1 MEILSIII
9 LFGLVLITLE
19 RIYPDRVLPIVKG
32 WWSRV
37 IMINIMQFFIVILG
51 MFTWDVWFQSHQWYV
66 LDGLANF
73 VLGFLGYLVITFVFY
88 WWHRVRHDSNF
99 LWLTFHQLHHS
110 ASRLE
115 TITSFYK
122 HPLEIVVN
130 SLLMGSISYL
140 LLGLN
145 VEAVA
150 WTILYSSIGEYI
162 YHMNIKTPHWMGYFF
177 QRPEMHKIH
186 HKEGVH
192 YNNFSDIPL
201 WDMLFGT
208 YENPKTCKE
217 DACGFSRD
225 RETKFTKIL
234 GFKNVNNPYKRS
246 KKCHQKEQ

>member
-1 MEILSIII
+1 MQI
-9 LFGLVLITLE
+9 LFIIVVIGMGIMLLE
-19 RIYPDRVLPIVKG
+19 RVFQDRVLPKVDT
-32 WWSRV
+32 WWFRV
-37 IMINIMQFFIVILG
+37 VVVNLMQFGIVLLG
-51 MFTWDVWFQSHQWYV
+51 MFTWDLWFQSHQMYV
-66 LDGLANF
+66 VEGLPSY
-73 VLGFLGYLVITFVFY
+73 VLGFIAYLAITFVFY
-88 WWHRVRHDSNF
+88 WWHRMRHDSYV
-99 LWLTFHQLHHS
+99 LWVLFHQLHHS

-150 WTILYSSIGEYI
+150 WSILYSSVGEYV

-192 YNNFSDIPL
+192 YNNFSDLPL

-208 YENPKTCKE
+208 YENPKLE
-217 DACGFSRD
+217 QVEPCGFSQ
-225 RETKFTKIL
+225 EKEKEFIKIL
-234 GFKNVNNPYKRS
+234 TFKNVNHTYV
-246 KKCHQKEQ
+246 KKAKK

>member
-1 MEILSIII
+1 MQMLTTIII
-9 LFGLVLITLE
+9 LGLILIILE
-19 RIYPDRVLPIVKG
+19 RIFPDRVLPLVKG

-37 IMINIMQFFIVILG
+37 VVINLMQFGIVILG
-51 MFTWDVWFQSHQWYV
+51 MATWDVWFKTHQAYV
-66 LDGLANF
+66 IDGYPGF
-73 VLGFLGYLVITFVFY
+73 VLGFMAYLVITFVFY
-88 WWHRVRHDSNF
+88 WWHRVRHDSYV
-99 LWLTFHQLHHS
+99 LWVLFHQLHHS

-122 HPLEIVVN
+122 HPLEIMLN

-162 YHMNIKTPHWMGYFF
+162 YHMNIKTPHWIGYIF

-192 YNNFSDIPL
+192 YNNFSDLPL

-208 YENPKTCKE
+208 YENPKERVE
-217 DACGFSRD
+217 DACGFCD
-225 RETKFTKIL
+225 TKEREFIKIL
-234 GFKNVNNPYKRS
+234 GFKNVNNPYKKG
-246 KKCHQKEQ
+246 KK

>member
-1 MEILSIII
+1 MQMLTVIIAIGLSLII
-9 LFGLVLITLE
+9 LE
-19 RIYPDRVLPIVKG
+19 RIFPDRVLPLVKG

-37 IMINIMQFFIVILG
+37 VVINLMQFGIVILG
-51 MFTWDVWFQSHQWYV
+51 MVTWDVWFKTHQSYV
-66 LDGLANF
+66 IDGYPDF
-73 VLGFLGYLVITFVFY
+73 ILGFMAYLVITFVFY
-88 WWHRVRHDSNF
+88 WWHRVRHDSYV
-99 LWLTFHQLHHS
+99 LWVLFHQLHHS

-122 HPLEIVVN
+122 HPLEIMLN

-162 YHMNIKTPHWMGYFF
+162 YHMNIRTPHWIGYIF

-192 YNNFSDIPL
+192 YNNFSDLPL

-208 YENPKTCKE
+208 YENPKE
-217 DACGFSRD
+217 REEGACGFCD
-225 RETKFTKIL
+225 MKEREFIKIL
-234 GFKNVNNPYKRS
+234 GFKNVNNAYKKG
-246 KKCHQKEQ
+246 KK

>member
-1 MEILSIII
+1 MQMLTTIII
-9 LFGLVLITLE
+9 LGLILIILE
-19 RIYPDRVLPIVKG
+19 RIFPDRVLPLVKG

-37 IMINIMQFFIVILG
+37 IVINLMQFGIVILG
-51 MFTWDVWFQSHQWYV
+51 MATWDVWFKTHQPYV
-66 LDGLANF
+66 IDGYPDF
-73 VLGFLGYLVITFVFY
+73 MLGFVAYLVITFVFY
-88 WWHRVRHDSNF
+88 WWHRVRHDSYM
-99 LWLTFHQLHHS
+99 LWILFHQLHHS

-122 HPLEIVVN
+122 HPLEIILN

-150 WTILYSSIGEYI
+150 WTILYSSLGEYV
-162 YHMNIKTPHWMGYFF
+162 YHMNMRTPHWLGYIF

-192 YNNFSDIPL
+192 YNNFSDLPL

-208 YENPKTCKE
+208 YENPKEREE
-217 DACGFSRD
+217 DACGFCD
-225 RETKFTKIL
+225 TKEREFIKIL
-234 GFKNVNNPYKRS
+234 GFQNVNNPYKKG
-246 KKCHQKEQ
+246 KK

>member
-1 MEILSIII
+1 MQMLTVIIAIGLSLII
-9 LFGLVLITLE
+9 LE
-19 RIYPDRVLPIVKG
+19 RIFPDRVLPLVKG

-37 IMINIMQFFIVILG
+37 VVINLMQFGIVILG
-51 MFTWDVWFQSHQWYV
+51 MVTWDVWFKTHQAYV
-66 LDGLANF
+66 IDGYPDF
-73 VLGFLGYLVITFVFY
+73 VLGFMAYLVITFVFY
-88 WWHRVRHDSNF
+88 WWHRVRHDSYV
-99 LWLTFHQLHHS
+99 LWVLFHQLHHS

-122 HPLEIVVN
+122 HPLEIMPN

-150 WTILYSSIGEYI
+150 WTILYSSIGEYV
-162 YHMNIKTPHWMGYFF
+162 YHMNIRTPHWVGYIF

-192 YNNFSDIPL
+192 YNNFSDLPL

-208 YENPKTCKE
+208 YENPKERVE
-217 DACGFSRD
+217 DACGFCDTKERESLSRSWD
-225 RETKFTKIL
+225 LKM
-234 GFKNVNNPYKRS
+234 
-246 KKCHQKEQ
+246 

>member
-1 MEILSIII
+1 MQMIMMIISVGVALIL
-9 LFGLVLITLE
+9 LE
-19 RIYPDRVLPIVKG
+19 RIFPDRVLARVNG

-37 IMINIMQFFIVILG
+37 IMINLMQFGIVILG
-51 MFTWDVWFQSHQWYV
+51 MVTWDVWFKSHQWYV
-66 LDGLANF
+66 LDGLPNAA
-73 VLGFLGYLVITFVFY
+73 LGFLGYLCITFVFY
-88 WWHRVRHDSNF
+88 WWHRIRHDSYI
-99 LWLTFHQLHHS
+99 LWLLFHQLHHS

-150 WTILYSSIGEYI
+150 WTILYSSFGEYF
-162 YHMNIKTPHWMGYFF
+162 YHMNIKTPHWVGYFF

-192 YNNFSDIPL
+192 YNNFSDLPL
-201 WDMLFGT
+201 WDILFGT
-208 YENPKTCKE
+208 YENPRKRQE
-217 DACGFSRD
+217 DTCGFCD
-225 RETKFTKIL
+225 TKEREFVKIL
-234 GFKNVNNPYKRS
+234 GFKNVNKPYRKS
-246 KKCHQKEQ
+246 KS

>member
-1 MEILSIII
+1 MEILIII
-9 LFGLVLITLE
+9 VVIGITLIMLE
-19 RIYPDRVLPIVKG
+19 RIFPDRVLPLVKG
-32 WWSRV
+32 WWMRV
-37 IMINIMQFFIVILG
+37 VLINIMQFGIVVLG
-51 MFTWDVWFQSHQWYV
+51 MLTWDVWFKSHQWYV
-66 LDGLANF
+66 LDGLPDF

-99 LWLTFHQLHHS
+99 LWLLFHQLHHS

-130 SLLMGSISYL
+130 SLLIGTLSYM

-177 QRPEMHKIH
+177 SCSMIKSESC
-186 HKEGVH
+186 
-192 YNNFSDIPL
+192 F
-201 WDMLFGT
+201 F
-208 YENPKTCKE
+208 
-217 DACGFSRD
+217 
-225 RETKFTKIL
+225 KF
-234 GFKNVNNPYKRS
+234 FK
-246 KKCHQKEQ
+246 

>member
-1 MEILSIII
+1 MEMLSIII
-9 LFGLVLITLE
+9 GLGLMLIVLE
-19 RIYPDRVLPIVKG
+19 RIFPDRVLPKVKG

-37 IMINIMQFFIVILG
+37 VIINLMQLVIVILG
-51 MFTWDVWFQSHQWYV
+51 MATWDVWFQHHQWYI
-66 LDGLANF
+66 LDGLPNF
-73 VLGFLGYLVITFVFY
+73 VLGLIGYLCITFVFY
-88 WWHRVRHDSNF
+88 WWHRVRHDSYF
-99 LWLTFHQLHHS
+99 LWVTFHQLHHS

-122 HPLEIVVN
+122 HPVEIVVN
-130 SLLMGSISYL
+130 SLLMGTISYL

-192 YNNFSDIPL
+192 YNNFSDLPL
-201 WDMLFGT
+201 WDMLFRT
-208 YENPKTCKE
+208 YENPKEADET
-217 DACGFSRD
+217 ACGFCTE
-225 RETKFTKIL
+225 RETEFMKIL
-234 GFKNVNNPYKRS
+234 GCQNVNEPYK
-246 KKCHQKEQ
+246 KKGKK

>member
-1 MEILSIII
+1 MEMLSIII
-9 LFGLVLITLE
+9 FIGITLITLE

-51 MFTWDVWFQSHQWYV
+51 MFTWDVWFKSHQWYV
-66 LDGLANF
+66 LDGLPNF
-73 VLGFLGYLVITFVFY
+73 MLGFLGYLVITFVFY
-88 WWHRVRHDSNF
+88 WWHRVRHDANF

-130 SLLMGSISYL
+130 SLFMGSISYL

-150 WTILYSSIGEYI
+150 WTILYSSIGEYV

-208 YENPKTCKE
+208 YENPKVRQE
-217 DACGFSRD
+217 EACGFSKD
-225 RETKFTKIL
+225 AETQFTKIL
-234 GFKNVNNPYKRS
+234 GFKNVNNPYSRS

>member
-1 MEILSIII
+1 MQMLTTIII
-9 LFGLVLITLE
+9 LGLMLIILE
-19 RIYPDRVLPIVKG
+19 RIFPDRILAKVNG

-37 IMINIMQFFIVILG
+37 IMVNLMQFGIVILG
-51 MFTWDVWFQSHQWYV
+51 MVTWDVWFKSHQWYV
-66 LDGLANF
+66 LDGLPNAA
-73 VLGFLGYLVITFVFY
+73 LGFLGYLCITFVFY
-88 WWHRVRHDSNF
+88 WWHRIRHDSYI
-99 LWLTFHQLHHS
+99 LWLLFHQLHHS

-150 WTILYSSIGEYI
+150 WTILYSSFGEYF
-162 YHMNIKTPHWMGYFF
+162 YHMNIKTPHWVGYFF

-192 YNNFSDIPL
+192 YNNFSDLPL
-201 WDMLFGT
+201 WDILFGT
-208 YENPKTCKE
+208 YENPRERQE
-217 DACGFSRD
+217 DACGFCD
-225 RETKFTKIL
+225 KKEREFVKIL
-234 GFKNVNNPYKRS
+234 GFKNVNKPYRKS
-246 KKCHQKEQ
+246 KS